1 MAENNHKEKIHIWS
15 DSTKII
21 VGFAVLIVFSFLF
34 FRFVNFLSPLM
45 ITAIL
50 VYLLHPFAIKVTN
63 RTKLKWTGAVNLVFL
78 IIVIISLGVITI
90 FGVTII
96 TQIQNIIDIVTT
108 FIADFPEFFDEM
120 VNQVIEINVFNRFYW
135 EINIS
140 ETLGNLNID
149 PFGITE
155 QILGF
160 IQPLLGQ
167 AGSLVGSIAGQAAN
181 FFVWFFFI
189 FMTSYFILSSLGPTP
204 EFFSGVKDRSDLY
217 SDLMKLLNKLNIVWD
232 TYIRGQVVI
241 VVLVMIFNFILMS
254 TLGINGALGIA
265 ILAGV
270 ARFVPYIGA
279 FISGATVGVVALI
292 QGNPYFE
299 MNSFVYAV
307 IVLGFSILLDTV
319 FDNVVTPKLLG
330 NSLGVHPASV
340 LLASIVLLQLIGFI
354 GLLLAAP
361 ILASILVFGRYVFRK
376 LLDLDPWVENELKPR
391 KPVSLNNIAND
402 IIKAAKETYLN
413 FKSFLLNLI
422 KNIKNKL
429 KRKNED
435 G

>member
-1 MAENNHKEKIHIWS
+1 MENNSNDKIHIWS

-21 VGFAVLIVFSFLF
+21 VGFAVLILFSFLF
-34 FRFVNFLSPLM
+34 FRFVNFISPLM
-45 ITAIL
+45 ITAVL
-50 VYLLHPFAIKVTN
+50 VYILHPLARKVTDK
-63 RTKLKWTGAVNLVFL
+63 TKLKWTGSVNLVFF

-96 TQIQNIIDIVTT
+96 TQIQNIIDIVST
-108 FIADFPEFFDEM
+108 FIADFPEFFDETI
-120 VNQVIEINVFNRFYW
+120 NQVIEINIFNRFYW
-135 EINIS
+135 ELNIS

-181 FFVWFFFI
+181 FFVWLFFI
-189 FMTSYFILSSLGPTP
+189 FMTSFFILSSLGPTP
-204 EFFSGVKDRSDLY
+204 EFFSGIKDREDLY
-217 SDLMKLLNKLNIVWD
+217 NDLMKLLDKLNIVWD
-232 TYIRGQVVI
+232 TYIRGQIVI
-241 VVLVMIFNFILMS
+241 VVLVMFFNFILMS

-265 ILAGV
+265 ILAGA
-270 ARFVPYIGA
+270 ARFVPYVGA
-279 FISGATVGVVALI
+279 FISGTTVGVVALI

-299 MNSFVYAV
+299 MNSFVYAI

-340 LLASIVLLQLIGFI
+340 LLASIVLLQLIGFL

-361 ILASILVFGRYVFRK
+361 ILASILVFGRYIARK
-376 LLDLDPWVENELKPR
+376 LLNLDPWVENDLKPR

-402 IIKAAKETYLN
+402 IIKAGKETYLN
-413 FKSFLLNLI
+413 FKSFILKMIEKI
-422 KNIKNKL
+422 KIKL